1 MKRFASFAAGLA
13 MLAGCV
19 TALAQDMTA
28 EEMIQLDKLRAQF
41 EAQGIKV
48 TPEQEIRML
57 QRIRAFKAAANPAGQ
72 GNAGAALQQQTLQ
85 RANNLPISAAGAVA
99 VTTVVS
105 PAVGAAMSEED
116 LKKRLDAMPQ
126 GMALANIEYLRDGFQ
141 YDGQRFADPEGR
153 VEKFTVDAMTGAVGY
168 LVNAGLADVQPVKL
182 ARLGAGAGSGAASLA
197 IGRVRR
203 QGGQYHFE
211 SITGKAL
218 AGELLYVL
226 TDGVLLMRDSV
237 GFRYVA
243 GEGVRQIN
251 IPTGWYP
258 TPLQR
263 GNVAATGWL
272 LLEKD
277 TAEEKKNPL
286 SLFSDLGRAVGLSEA
301 NEYALM
307 NTGDGRLI
315 VLDVSTSG
323 KTVTSFS
330 QCRRKNKVVNV
341 CDQSTTYDSAW
352 DANGGRN
359 TLHYFWRM
367 DWQRTAGGS
376 LLVVLEKGLKQVNAY
391 DLASGK
397 KVNLFE
403 RGMGIGTFNTS
414 LMTDGRLRVT
424 APVGFE
430 NGLVEDVASELKARP
445 DVRTAASADAGKAG
459 GDAPAAK

>member
-1 MKRFASFAAGLA
+1 MKRIATFAAGLA

-28 EEMIQLDKLRAQF
+28 EEMIQLDKLRVQI

-57 QRIRAFKAAANPAGQ
+57 QRIRALKALANPAGQ
-72 GNAGAALQQQTLQ
+72 GNAGTALQQQILQ
-85 RANNLPISAAGAVA
+85 RANTQPVAVA
-99 VTTVVS
+99 AIATPS
-105 PAVGAAMSEED
+105 AGAAMSEEE
-116 LKKRLDAMPQ
+116 LKKRIEALPQ
-126 GMALANIEYLRDGFQ
+126 GKSLANIEYLRDGFQ
-141 YDGQRFADPEGR
+141 YDGLRFADTEGR
-153 VEKFTVDAMTGAVGY
+153 VEKFTVDAMKGAVGY
-168 LVNAGLADVQPVKL
+168 LVKTGLADLQPVKL
-182 ARLGAGAGSGAASLA
+182 ARLGAGPGSGPASIA

-203 QGGQYHFE
+203 QGGQYQFE
-211 SITGKAL
+211 SVTGQSL

-243 GEGVRQIN
+243 GEGIRQIN

-277 TAEEKKNPL
+277 TAEEKKSPL

-307 NTGDGRLI
+307 NTSDGRLV

-323 KTVTSFS
+323 KSVTSFS
-330 QCRRKNKVVNV
+330 QCRRKNRAVNV
-341 CDQSTTYDSAW
+341 CDQTATYDSAW
-352 DANGGRN
+352 DPNGGRN
-359 TLHYFWRM
+359 FLHYFWRM

-376 LLVVLEKGLKQVNAY
+376 VLVALEKGVKQVNAY

-403 RGMGIGTFNTS
+403 RGMGIGVLNTFM
-414 LMTDGRLRVT
+414 MTDGRMRVV
-424 APVGFE
+424 AAVGFE
-430 NGLVEDVASELKARP
+430 NGQVEDVAGELKARP
-445 DVRTAASADAGKAG
+445 DMRAAASADAGKAQEEVS
-459 GDAPAAK
+459 AAK

>member
-1 MKRFASFAAGLA
+1 MRRIA
-13 MLAGCV
+13 MLAGGLV
-19 TALAQDMTA
+19 MLASGITAWAQEVTA
-28 EEMIQLDKLRAQF
+28 EEMIQLDKLRSQF

-57 QRIRAFKAAANPAGQ
+57 QRIRALKAVANAAQ
-72 GNAGAALQQQTLQ
+72 GNAGAALQVQIPQ
-85 RANNLPISAAGAVA
+85 RAGGLLPALAPAAG
-99 VTTVVS
+99 
-105 PAVGAAMSEED
+105 PAMSEGD
-116 LKKRLDAMPQ
+116 LKERLDALPA
-126 GMALANIEYLRDGFQ
+126 GTPLTSVEYLHDGFQ

-168 LVNAGLADVQPVKL
+168 VVKAGLADGQPVKL
-182 ARLGAGAGSGAASLA
+182 ARLGAGVGPSTASLT

-203 QGGQYHFE
+203 QGGQYQFE
-211 SITGKAL
+211 SVTGQSL

-243 GEGVRQIN
+243 GEGIRQIN

-277 TAEEKKNPL
+277 TADEKKSPL

-307 NTGDGRLI
+307 NTSDGRLV

-323 KTVTSFS
+323 KSVTSFS
-330 QCRRKNKVVNV
+330 QCRRKNRAVNV
-341 CDQSTTYDSAW
+341 CDQTTTYDSAW
-352 DANGGRN
+352 DPNGGRN
-359 TLHYFWRM
+359 FLHYFWRM

-376 LLVVLEKGLKQVNAY
+376 VLVALEKGVKQVNAY

-403 RGMGIGTFNTS
+403 RGAGIGALKHFM
-414 LMTDGRLRVT
+414 MTDGRMRVV
-424 APVGFE
+424 AAVGFQ
-430 NGLVEDVASELKARP
+430 NGQVEDVAGELKARP
-445 DVRTAASADAGKAG
+445 DMRAAANADAGKAQEEVST
-459 GDAPAAK
+459 AN

>member
-1 MKRFASFAAGLA
+1 MRRIALLAAGLT
-13 MLAGCV
+13 MLAGCI
-19 TALAQDMTA
+19 TAWAQEVTA

-57 QRIRAFKAAANPAGQ
+57 QRIRALKAAANPAAQ
-72 GNAGAALQQQTLQ
+72 GSAGAALQVQIPQ
-85 RANNLPISAAGAVA
+85 RAGGLLTAAAPVA
-99 VTTVVS
+99 KPV
-105 PAVGAAMSEED
+105 VGATMSEGD
-116 LKKRLDAMPQ
+116 LKKRLDALPP
-126 GMALANIEYLRDGFQ
+126 GKALANVEYLRDGFQ
-141 YDGQRFADPEGR
+141 HDGLRFADPEGR
-153 VEKFTVDAMTGAVGY
+153 VEQFTVDAMTGAVGY
-168 LVNAGLADVQPVKL
+168 LVKGSLADGQPVKL
-182 ARLGAGAGSGAASLA
+182 ARLGSDAGSSTASLT

-203 QGGQYHFE
+203 QGSQYQFE
-211 SITGKAL
+211 SITGQAL

-226 TDGVLLMRDSV
+226 TDGVLVMRDSV

-251 IPTGWYP
+251 FPTGWYP

-277 TAEEKKNPL
+277 SAEEKKSPL

-307 NTGDGRLI
+307 NTSDGRLV

-323 KTVTSFS
+323 KSVTSFS
-330 QCRRKNKVVNV
+330 QCRRKNRAVNV
-341 CDQSTTYDSAW
+341 CDQSTTYDSTW

-359 TLHYFWRM
+359 FLHYFWRM

-376 LLVVLEKGLKQVNAY
+376 VLVALEKGVKQVNAY

-403 RGMGIGTFNTS
+403 RGMGIGALNTS
-414 LMTDGRLRVT
+414 MMTDGRLRVI
-424 APVGFE
+424 AAVGFE
-430 NGLVEDVASELKARP
+430 NGQVDDVASELKSRP
-445 DVRTAASADAGKAG
+445 DVRTEAGAEAGKIHEEVS
-459 GDAPAAK
+459 AAK

>member
-1 MKRFASFAAGLA
+1 MLAAALTL
-13 MLAGCV
+13 LAGCI
-19 TALAQDMTA
+19 TAWAQEVTA

-57 QRIRAFKAAANPAGQ
+57 QRIRALKAAANPTAQ
-72 GNAGAALQQQTLQ
+72 GNAGAALQVQIPQ
-85 RANNLPISAAGAVA
+85 RAGGLLPTPVPTPVSVAASVA
-99 VTTVVS
+99 GT
-105 PAVGAAMSEED
+105 AMSEGD
-116 LKKRLDAMPQ
+116 LKKRLDALPP
-126 GMALANIEYLRDGFQ
+126 GKALANVEYLRDGFQ

-168 LVNAGLADVQPVKL
+168 LVKAGLADMQPVKL
-182 ARLGAGAGSGAASLA
+182 ARLGTGAGSSADSFT

-203 QGGQYHFE
+203 QGGQYQFE
-211 SITGKAL
+211 SVTGKAL

-277 TAEEKKNPL
+277 TAEEKKSPL

-307 NTGDGRLI
+307 NTSDGRLV

-323 KTVTSFS
+323 KSVTSFS
-330 QCRRKNKVVNV
+330 QCRRKNRAVNV
-341 CDQSTTYDSAW
+341 CDQTTTYDSAW
-352 DANGGRN
+352 DPNGGRN
-359 TLHYFWRM
+359 FLHYFWRM
-367 DWQRTAGGS
+367 DWQRTASGS
-376 LLVVLEKGLKQVNAY
+376 VLVALEKGVKQVNAY

-403 RGMGIGTFNTS
+403 RGMGIGGLNTFM
-414 LMTDGRLRVT
+414 MTDGRMRVV
-424 APVGFE
+424 AAVGFE
-430 NGLVEDVASELKARP
+430 NGQVDDVAGELKART
-445 DVRTAASADAGKAG
+445 DMRAAASADAGKAQEEVS
-459 GDAPAAK
+459 AAK